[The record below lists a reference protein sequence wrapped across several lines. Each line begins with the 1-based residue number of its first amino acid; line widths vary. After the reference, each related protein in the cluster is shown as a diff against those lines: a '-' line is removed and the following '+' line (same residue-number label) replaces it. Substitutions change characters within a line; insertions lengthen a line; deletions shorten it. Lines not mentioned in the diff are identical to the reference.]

1 MNSTISN
8 TKTVYISLSE
18 VALTGDL
25 TVPEAARGLVI
36 FSHGSGSSRHS
47 PHNQAVAE
55 FLQKKGFATLLFD
68 LLTEAEDEDYEKRFD
83 IDLLSKRL
91 YETTEWV
98 ATEASV
104 AGLPVG
110 YFGASTGAAS
120 AIRAAAKLKATVK
133 AIVSRGGRPD
143 LAMDVA
149 EEIEAPTLLIV
160 GSLDAPVISMNKAVY
175 LKMLCEKEMVVVD
188 GASHLFTEPGKLK
201 EVAELA
207 LSWFERHL

>member
-1 MNSTISN
+1 MNSTIAN
-8 TKTVYISLSE
+8 TKTVYISLSD

-25 TVPEAARGLVI
+25 TVPEVARGLVI

-47 PHNQAVAE
+47 PRNRAVAKI
-55 FLQKKGFATLLFD
+55 LQNKGFATLLFD
-68 LLTEAEDEDYEKRFD
+68 LLTETEDEDYEKRFD

-104 AGLPVG
+104 ADLPVG

-120 AIRAAAKLKATVK
+120 AIRAAAKLKGTVK

-149 EEIEAPTLLIV
+149 EEIEAPTLLVV

-175 LKMLCEKEMVVVD
+175 LKMLCEKEMVVVE
-188 GASHLFTEPGKLK
+188 GASHLFSEPGKLE
-201 EVAELA
+201 EVADLA
-207 LSWFERHL
+207 VQWFERHL